1 MPSIGILL
9 PGSTL
14 YPSIG
19 VDFLQGIKSCLNFH
33 HITGVDLPVLP
44 IGYGLKEDEIYRQ
57 AEKFLLSDH
66 ADAVIAYVNT
76 QFAKSLSPLFAATG
90 KLLITTNAGANYPP
104 VSTGFSNTLC
114 HSLND
119 SLYSFCT
126 GKLCSQQSND
136 ITAIAASSFYDG
148 GYQHFHAMTNAF
160 TLQKGEIK
168 FNYISHFKKEDFNI
182 TALADFIRK
191 NPSVKNLLCVYSG
204 DLARYFYKEIK
215 ILQEEFDL
223 RLYGSPMMFD
233 STAGDFT
240 DTNPYVKQI
249 QGYVGWVPALDNQ
262 HNKNFL
268 AYYYKETGK
277 EPNLF
282 SLQGWET
289 ALLLIEY
296 LKQSTG
302 GADTTAAISQMK
314 NRPLQSPRGTIQIDD
329 THFVLGPAYLVSAA
343 NNLEITVEDIIED
356 VTAAQQEM
364 LMQIPDTEFSGW
376 RNTYLCI

>member
-1 MPSIGILL
+1 MPAIGILL

-19 VDFLQGIKSCLNFH
+19 IDFLQGIKSCFNFYS
-33 HITGVDLPVLP
+33 ITGVDLPVFP
-44 IGYGLKEDEIYRQ
+44 IGYGLKEEEIYKQ
-57 AEKFLLSDH
+57 SEKFLLSDN
-66 ADAVIAYVNT
+66 ADAVVVYADTRFV
-76 QFAKSLSPLFAATG
+76 KMLSPLFAAAG
-90 KLLITTNAGANYPP
+90 KLLVITNGGANYPP

-119 SLYSFCT
+119 SLYSFLT
-126 GKLCSQQSND
+126 GKLCSRQSGD
-136 ITAIAASSFYDG
+136 KTAISATSFFDG
-148 GYQHFHAMTNAF
+148 GYHHFHAMSNAF
-160 TLQKGEIK
+160 ALANGEIK
-168 FNYISHFKKEDFNI
+168 FNYVSPFKKEEFSI
-182 TALADFIRK
+182 AAMADFIRN
-191 NPSVKNLLCVYSG
+191 NPSVKDLLCVYSG

-233 STAGDFT
+233 NTAGDFT

-249 QGYVGWVPALDNQ
+249 QGYTGWVTALDNQ

-268 AYYYKETGK
+268 AYYKEGGK
-277 EPNLF
+277 QPNLF

-296 LKQSTG
+296 LQQTNG
-302 GADTTAAISQMK
+302 GADTNTAISQIK
-314 NRPLQSPRGTIQIDD
+314 SKTLQSPRGTLQIDD
-329 THFVLGPAYLVSAA
+329 TNSVLGPAYLVSAT
-343 NNLEITVEDIIED
+343 NNLEITVEDVIEN
-356 VTAAQQEM
+356 VTTAQQEM
-364 LMQIPDTEFSGW
+364 LMQVPDTEFSGW